1 MFVGDW
7 SEGERA
13 ETFPILNEHIGER
26 TEGVEG
32 RWKAG
37 G

>member
-1 MFVGDW
+1 MFVGDR

-13 ETFPILNEHIGER
+13 ETFPVLNEHIGER

-32 RWKAG
+32 CWKADG
-37 G
+37 